1 VSTLIEQHTAVVDA
15 LEANNLPDADS
26 SLRLHLRAVFEDVQ
40 RIQEATPELF
50 SDGEAR
56 RPSRRSVA
64 RLA

>member
-1 VSTLIEQHTAVVDA
+1 
-15 LEANNLPDADS
+15 
-26 SLRLHLRAVFEDVQ
+26 VFEDVQ